1 MKWLKKDSSEDDKK
15 TNVES
20 QPEPEQTIE
29 HVDIDNSK
37 PEALEQ
43 PEMDSFESAKLDSL
57 KSTEPI
63 SVSPVEESMEKPE
76 EDFPEEEFSEEM
88 PDAFETQEETVDFEG
103 ETLQPAEDS
112 TESKIKT
119 HKNGRRRRDRPEEHS
134 SVEQKKPGFN
144 PLTMFARTWI
154 GKNWKTM
161 AILMFIFSLA
171 LFVRSYY
178 GVVPATEDGF
188 VLSGGSDSYYHN
200 YVVFYSQDTGEFHFW
215 DDMLNYPVGTRNPR
229 PPLYDMSVSLGG
241 IGASPF
247 FDGDVYT
254 STNWVFLFS
263 TAFFGALT
271 IIPTYFLAK
280 EAFGRRTGFIAA
292 FLLAIMPGHIQRS
305 VFTNAD
311 HDAMALFFIVTTFFF
326 FLKALKL
333 MEQKEWVSTWRKPK
347 VVIDGIK
354 NMIMT
359 NRISLLYAVMTG
371 LSLAA
376 VALIWKGYAY
386 VIVIMSIYLLIQLLV
401 NKFRNADS
409 LGLTA
414 TYFVAVGVGLIIAF
428 PYYYQ
433 SIQIT
438 SWFDTPSYIWLGA
451 SVFAMLLVVT
461 RKFPWLMVFSGMIG
475 LGLLGLLAIAL
486 LAPSLMDSLSS
497 AVLSGAGYFIQN
509 KQYQTIAEA
518 QAPPFSNLAMSFG
531 IITFWLSFVGI
542 AWAAI
547 QLPKSWKPDFIFIF
561 IWSATSI
568 YMAVTAARFM
578 FNAGPAFAI
587 TAGWVIAIILSKLDM
602 KKYVENMKRAAQP
615 HMSTQ
620 FKMGLL
626 VSMALLIVMSIVL
639 YTFSSAAY
647 PVFVIGLTAVLG
659 IYILNLIAETN
670 PKKMYNLFAVLIP
683 AMGIL
688 FYIMAQFYT
697 DWEFTGATHGFIL
710 FVLLFGYFALYMTV
724 RRNSFSFTAGIVF
737 LAFFVVMP
745 NVWGGLD
752 AGIPFEVKSEH
763 DLEIYQAAPIFMQP
777 ATYDA
782 INGSNWYL
790 GGFGYSLPLNS
801 RYWPAAYDWL
811 ATQDTEIYPPSE
823 RPAFISWW
831 DYGFEIVNEGEHPTV
846 ADNFLGGHQLA
857 GNFIMSQSEADAI
870 ALLSAR
876 ILEGN
881 WVSLFGTSTNQLDD
895 DVVSIVQEYGI
906 DINKLNDYLENPGD
920 YVDEILAH
928 PEIYGPRDDIIQ
940 DANARY
946 ILIRTLITEQLD
958 EEEVVNFYSDIS
970 DATGDSIRYFGI
982 DSRLFPFSA
991 DNTGIFY
998 APAKLSDH
1006 RIDEVGNQPY
1016 DFWEIKA
1023 IGEFGGEYSLD
1034 EIPMDVRLD
1043 PNNPYKLVYKD
1054 MFYNTMLY
1062 KCFVGYSAADTM
1074 RPDADGVPGLSGSLA
1089 QDPIMPGWNMTH
1101 FKLEHR
1107 TAYWNPYGAEEI
1119 QNHTDAWQAMNYWDA
1134 YELQKEGDGI
1144 ADLSDRSSMYQGVM
1158 MLKYYDGAII
1168 SGKVT
1173 LEDGTPLSSIS
1184 VTVADDFGIP
1194 HQRVVTDSDGSYS
1207 IIVPYGDIT
1216 LIASTGPVDPLSLV
1230 GAEMN
1235 VTKMHI
1241 EDYQAMRED
1250 EDRDSNGKPDY
1261 LIDLDLIIESGSLDG
1276 VVFWD
1281 TDMDGNFA
1289 ETDEIIPN
1297 ADLSFWNNNL
1307 AYSYETEAN
1316 DTGDYSVEILPPGDY
1331 SVDVSVAGI
1340 SLGQLDITVTSG
1352 ANRQELLAITPSP
1365 LTGTVTFQED
1375 ENPVSQAIISLWNI
1389 ESNLRY
1395 STESDEAGNYTL
1407 ENIPYGEYF
1416 GQAVM
1421 EPYASSIVRV
1431 NITSDVNNT
1440 HDFELVYSSVINGI
1454 LTLPDGK
1461 PATNTIIKFHGQD
1474 EAMVHTDSSGH
1485 YSAVLRNGIYDIY
1498 AEYSMGSD
1506 VYAIMDGIL
1515 LDSNIINYNIILKA
1529 GTMINGVITNQN
1541 DLPGSNMRIIF
1552 EDLDTGFTTRAF
1564 TNTLGVYTI
1573 KVPQGDYLIQV
1584 LSEDDLTLYTTR
1596 SFSTRFYVLDISTV
1610 EGSVISGK
1618 IFWDQNGDDTA
1629 ADTEL
1634 LDQAKLIFTDP
1645 AGLEARATTNA
1656 DGEFSIAL
1664 YPSTSYSVTINK
1676 IGFEPISLGVVSPE
1690 ELSEGINQKMTPIT
1704 VPILGTLFLGD
1715 EPLTDQNIML
1725 SFLAETNGA
1734 ETKNIQVGRDGT
1746 YSGDLIP
1753 GIYTVTFTR
1762 NITTGNDSQI
1772 YQIKEEFDLETGL
1785 YVGASIHLDVD
1796 AMLRQNIW
1804 VSVESPDPM
1813 DFNVSFRNGPDNRR
1827 FDIQNGTG
1835 TYYVMPGD
1843 YVLSVLNSDN
1853 DTFWVSMMDVTV
1865 SNVSSSFITTIEEGN
1880 HISGTM
1886 TFEGKYIPNH
1896 LIEFKDLES
1905 NGTITSE
1912 TDELGTFDIV
1922 LAPTNSYQVTVD
1934 YVEYDE
1940 NYEAYHYTL
1949 NKTID
1954 SALTVSLSL
1963 TLERDEYYTNVSGNL
1978 SNGAAGVDITFH
1990 SLEGN
1995 YTVTTSSLGQYEIPL
2010 RPGVYT
2016 AYIHDPFSDKVYL
2029 NVVIIDIDPVTIDF
2043 EMERGYRA
2051 SGTVYYDL
2059 NQHEVTELALLSN
2072 ISMVPV
2078 ITDSNGYYELWLPP
2092 DEFELIGSLN
2102 AQKGDITVLY
2112 QLEHSFEIIDRN
2124 KQMNL
2129 PMAMVEDRSVVLS
2142 FDSEQLK
2149 ETRDN
2154 VTVTY
2159 SFIVENSGN
2168 IRDTYDLSVSGGN
2181 PDWTFELSVN
2191 EVTLDPGLD
2200 NYARVWVIAGISG
2213 DTKISQNNINLV
2225 ATSRNDPTVTHN
2237 TIMGVNIR
2245 QQHSIV
2251 IEPVATSPTFAEGI
2265 ITSEFA
2271 VKNNGNGDDMYTL
2284 YIGNLDGIAA
2294 DGWRVEL
2301 GSVAGSE
2308 LLNDNKR
2315 VVNVSIVS
2323 GGMSNIPIILTPID
2337 VNPARQASVLIIGL
2351 SQTDGYA
2358 ITSHHIIMKY
2368 PELQIFTDNVTV
2380 VGDEISSV
2388 AVGESVTNAG
2398 VMVASV
2404 TVALGLFYY
2413 ARKKRWIR

>member
-29 HVDIDNSK
+29 QVDIDNSK

-43 PEMDSFESAKLDSL
+43 PDM
-57 KSTEPI
+57 TPEP
-63 SVSPVEESMEKPE
+63 VSPEEPEDIPE
-76 EDFPEEEFSEEM
+76 EVPEEEM
-88 PDAFETQEETVDFEG
+88 PDAFEA
-103 ETLQPAEDS
+103 ETLQPA
-112 TESKIKT
+112 KT
-119 HKNGRRRRDRPEEHS
+119 HKNGRRRRDRPEEDS

-144 PLTMFARTWI
+144 PITMLARTWI

-161 AILMFIFSLA
+161 AILMFIFCLA

-178 GVVPATEDGF
+178 GVVPATEGGF

-200 YVVFYSQDTGEFHFW
+200 YVAFNSLDTGDHHFW
-215 DDMLNYPVGTRNPR
+215 DDMLNYPIGTRNPR
-229 PPLYDMSVSLGG
+229 PPLYDWSVSLGG
-241 IGASPF
+241 IGLSPF
-247 FDGDVYT
+247 FDGDVFT
-254 STNWVFLFS
+254 STNWVFIFS

-305 VFTNAD
+305 VLTNAD

-326 FLKALKL
+326 FLKALKV
-333 MEQKEWVSTWRKPK
+333 MEQKEWVSTWRKPQTI
-347 VVIDGIK
+347 IDGVK
-354 NMIMT
+354 NMILT

-371 LSLAA
+371 LSLAG

-386 VIVIMSIYLLIQLLV
+386 VIVIMSVYLLVQLLI
-401 NKFRNADS
+401 NRFRNVDS

-414 TYFVAVGVGLIIAF
+414 IYFVSVGVGLIIAF

-433 SIQIT
+433 SIQID

-451 SVFAMLLVVT
+451 SVFSMLLVVT
-461 RKFPWLMVFSGMIG
+461 RRFPWIMVFSGMIG
-475 LGLLGLLAIAL
+475 LGLLSLLVLAL
-486 LAPSLMDSLSS
+486 VAPSLMDSLSS

-547 QLPKSWKPDFIFIF
+547 QLPKSWKPDFTFIF

-587 TAGWVIAIILSKLDM
+587 TAGWVIALLLSKLDM
-602 KKYVENMKRAAQP
+602 KSYVENMRRAAQP

-626 VSMALLIVMSIVL
+626 VSTALLIVMSLVF

-647 PVFVIGLTAVLG
+647 PVFVIGMTAVIG
-659 IYILNLIAETN
+659 IYMLNLIAETN
-670 PKKMYNLFAVLIP
+670 PNRMYNIFAVLIP

-697 DWEFTGATHGFIL
+697 DWEFSAATHGFIL
-710 FVLLFGYFALYMTV
+710 FVLLFGYFVLYMTV
-724 RRNSFSFTAGIVF
+724 RRNTFSFTAGIVF
-737 LAFFVVMP
+737 LALFIVMP

-752 AGIPFEVKSEH
+752 AGIPYEVKSEH
-763 DLEIYQAAPIFMQP
+763 DLEIYQATPTFLQP

-811 ATQDTEIYPPSE
+811 ATQDTEILPASE

-870 ALLSAR
+870 ALLIVR

-881 WVSLFGTSTNQLDD
+881 YWEDHWTSDTVGFDSELEELIQ
-895 DVVSIVQEYGI
+895 SYGI
-906 DINKLNDYLENPGD
+906 NLNKLNEYMENPGD

-946 ILIRTLITEQLD
+946 ILIRTLITDQLD

-970 DATGDSIRYFGI
+970 EVTGDSIRYFGI

-1006 RIDEVGNQPY
+1006 RIDEIGNQPY

-1023 IGEFGGEYSLD
+1023 VGEFGGEYDLD
-1034 EIPMDVRLD
+1034 DIPLDVRLD
-1043 PNNPYKLVYKD
+1043 QKNPYKLVYKD
-1054 MFYNTMLY
+1054 MFYNSMLY
-1062 KCFVGYSAADTM
+1062 KCFIGYSADDTM
-1074 RPDADGVPGLSGSLA
+1074 RPDVDGIPGISGTLA
-1089 QDPIMPGWNMTH
+1089 QDPILPGWNMTH

-1134 YELQKEGDGI
+1134 YELQMEGNGI
-1144 ADLSDRSSMYQGVM
+1144 SDLSDRSSMYQGVM

-1173 LEDGTPLSSIS
+1173 LEDGTPLSSVS
-1184 VTVADDFGIP
+1184 VTVADEFGIP
-1194 HQRVVTDSDGSYS
+1194 HQRVTTDSDGTYS
-1207 IIVPYGDIT
+1207 IIAPYGDIKIT
-1216 LIASTGPVDPLSLV
+1216 ASTGPVDPLGLV

-1235 VTKMHI
+1235 VTEMHI

-1261 LIDLDLIIESGSLDG
+1261 LIDLDLVIDSGSLDG

-1281 TDMDGNFA
+1281 MDQDGNFA
-1289 ETDEIIPN
+1289 ETDDIISN
-1297 ADLSFWNNNL
+1297 ADLTFWNNNL

-1316 DTGDYSVEILPPGDY
+1316 ETGGYSVEILPPGDY
-1331 SVDVSVAGI
+1331 SVDVSVSGS
-1340 SLGQLDITVTSG
+1340 SLGELAVTVTSG
-1352 ANRQELLAITPSP
+1352 ENRQELLAIIPSP
-1365 LTGTVTFQED
+1365 LTGTVTFQD
-1375 ENPVSQAIISLWNI
+1375 DGTPVSQAKINLWNV
-1389 ESNLRY
+1389 ESNLEY
-1395 STESDEAGNYTL
+1395 YTESDEAGNYTL
-1407 ENIPYGEYF
+1407 GNIPYGEYF
-1416 GQAVM
+1416 GQAVI
-1421 EPYASSIVRV
+1421 EPYASSIIR
-1431 NITSDVNNT
+1431 ISIATGENNS
-1440 HDFELVYSSVINGI
+1440 HDFELVYSSLMSGT

-1461 PATNTIIKFHGQD
+1461 PATNTIIRFHGQD
-1474 EAMVHTDSSGH
+1474 EAIVHTDSNGQ
-1485 YSAVLRNGIYDIY
+1485 YTAILRNGAYDIY

-1506 VYAIMDGIL
+1506 IYAVMDSIYL
-1515 LDSNIINYNIILKA
+1515 ESNTNNYNIILEA
-1529 GTMINGVITNQN
+1529 GTMVNGVITDPN
-1541 DLPGSNMRIIF
+1541 DLPGSNMLIIF
-1552 EDLDTGFTTRAF
+1552 EDQDTGFITRAF

-1573 KVPQGDYLIQV
+1573 KIPQGDYLIHV
-1584 LSEDDLTLYTTR
+1584 FSENQLTQYTAR
-1596 SFSTRFYVLDISTV
+1596 SFSTRSYVLDLSTV
-1610 EGSVISGK
+1610 EGAPLSGK
-1618 IFWDQNGDDTA
+1618 IYWDLNDNDEIDDV
-1629 ADTEL
+1629 EV
-1634 LDQAKLIFTDP
+1634 LDNAIITFIDP
-1645 AGLEARATTNA
+1645 AGLEAKTSSNA
-1656 DGEFSIAL
+1656 GGEFFIIL
-1664 YPSTSYSVTINK
+1664 YPSTPYSVSITK
-1676 IGFEPISLGVVSPE
+1676 VGFEPISLGIITPE
-1690 ELSEGINQKMTPIT
+1690 ELTEGITQEMTPIN
-1704 VPILGTLFLGD
+1704 VPILGTIFLDD

-1734 ETKNIQVGRDGT
+1734 ETENIQVGRDGT
-1746 YSGDLIP
+1746 YSCDLTP
-1753 GIYTVTFTR
+1753 GLYTVSFTH

-1772 YQIKEEFDLETGL
+1772 YQIKEELDLDTGWYIGGSIQLDL
-1785 YVGASIHLDVD
+1785 Y
-1796 AMLRQNIW
+1796 AMHRQKVW
-1804 VSVESPDPM
+1804 VSVESPEPM
-1813 DFNVSFRNGPDNRR
+1813 DFNVSFWNGPDNRR
-1827 FDIQNGTG
+1827 FDIENGTG
-1835 TYYVMPGD
+1835 TSYVMSGD
-1843 YVLSVLNSDN
+1843 YVLSAMNSDN
-1853 DTFWVSMMDVTV
+1853 SSFWVSMKDVTV
-1865 SNVSSSFITTIEEGN
+1865 SNVSSSFITTVEKGN
-1880 HISGTM
+1880 RVTGNLR
-1886 TFEGKYIPNH
+1886 FKELYVPGQ

-1905 NGTITSE
+1905 NGTLLAE
-1912 TDELGTFDIV
+1912 TDEAGNYEVILS
-1922 LAPTNSYQVTVD
+1922 PKNSYHVTVD

-1940 NYEAYHYTL
+1940 NYEAYHYSL
-1949 NKTID
+1949 NKTIN
-1954 SALTVSLSL
+1954 SALTVALSL
-1963 TLERDEYYTNVSGNL
+1963 TLERKEYYTNVSGNL

-1990 SLEGN
+1990 SLDD
-1995 YTVTTSSLGQYEIPL
+1995 YHTVTTNSLGQYEISL

-2016 AYIHDPFSDKVYL
+2016 VYIHDQFSDKVYL
-2029 NVVIIDIDPVTIDF
+2029 DLAIIDINPVTIDF

-2059 NQHEVTELALLSN
+2059 NQYEVTELSLLSN
-2072 ISMVPV
+2072 ISVVPV
-2078 ITDSNGYYELWLPP
+2078 ITDANGYYELWLPP
-2092 DEFELIGSLN
+2092 DDYELIGSLN
-2102 AQKGDITVLY
+2102 AQKGDVSVLY

-2129 PMAMVEDRSVVLS
+2129 PMAMVEDRSVVITY
-2142 FDSEQLK
+2142 DSEQLK

-2159 SFIVENSGN
+2159 DFIVKNTGN
-2168 IRDTYDLSVSGGN
+2168 IRDTYDLSVSGGT

-2191 EVTLDPGLD
+2191 EVTLDPGLE
-2200 NYARVWVIAGISG
+2200 NHARVLVIVGIPEG
-2213 DTKISQNNINLV
+2213 TKISQNNINLG
-2225 ATSRNDPTVTHN
+2225 ATSRNNLTVTHN
-2237 TIMGVNIR
+2237 TVMSVNIR

-2251 IEPVATSPTFAEGI
+2251 IEPVATSPTFSEGI
-2265 ITSEFA
+2265 ISSEFA
-2271 VKNNGNGDDMYTL
+2271 VKNDGNGDDVYTL
-2284 YIGNLDGIAA
+2284 YIGNLDGLAA
-2294 DGWRVEL
+2294 DGWKAEL
-2301 GSVAGSE
+2301 GSLDGSE
-2308 LLNDNKR
+2308 LLNDNTR
-2315 VVNVSIVS
+2315 IVNVSIAS
-2323 GGMSNIPIILTPID
+2323 GGEANIPLILTPI
-2337 VNPARQASVLIIGL
+2337 NEYPARQVSVLITGF
-2351 SQTDGYA
+2351 SQIDGYA

-2380 VGDEISSV
+2380 VGDEISSA

-2398 VMVASV
+2398 VMVVSV